1 MEWWWTV
8 FTGDAVSK
16 GGRGTGANRKE
27 RQIKRK
33 SRGEGNDEQR
43 KRLDFQK
50 GFFSVFL
57 LQKGASH
64 SPLTLTTDNFPL
76 KTWSLCWQT
85 QTGIFTLCH
94 SFVAL
99 ETWRR
104 RVEPSFFPP
113 PSSSSSHILCFSVW
127 VRVQCGGCWQNALCK
142 MSETSIWGR
151 AVDLNAG
158 KGGERKHQV
167 LSSQGR
173 FEMRRICSDHLLDRP
188 SLTGAEGFFFFFLN
202 LISKQLGWYLTNLSL
217 DPTESSQA
225 VFRTLIF
232 AHFLWWLVIT
242 RHQSSSCSWG
252 RLPPHPSPWCER
264 RHEAVQVILLLSL
277 TVPVV

>member
-1 MEWWWTV
+1 MMNSVYRRRTV
-8 FTGDAVSK
+8 RK
-16 GGRGTGANRKE
+16 GVRGTGANRKE

-33 SRGEGNDEQR
+33 SRGEGNDEQW

-50 GFFSVFL
+50 GFFPVFL

-104 RVEPSFFPP
+104 RVEPSFFSPP
-113 PSSSSSHILCFSVW
+113 SSSSHILCFSVW

-142 MSETSIWGR
+142 MSDTSIWGR
-151 AVDLNAG
+151 AGDLDAG

-167 LSSQGR
+167 LSSRGR
-173 FEMRRICSDHLLDRP
+173 FEMRRICSDHAARQTLLNRGWG
-188 SLTGAEGFFFFFLN
+188 LFFF
-202 LISKQLGWYLTNLSL
+202 
-217 DPTESSQA
+217 
-225 VFRTLIF
+225 
-232 AHFLWWLVIT
+232 
-242 RHQSSSCSWG
+242 
-252 RLPPHPSPWCER
+252 
-264 RHEAVQVILLLSL
+264 
-277 TVPVV
+277 